1 MLGPE
6 APLRRDIFRRCGP
19 AVGRD
24 YRFNITP
31 SPTPPKLGMG
41 RKKNPCKSLEMKKNL
56 LYVINTVKAVLQQ
69 SSYYVDHGQNSFES
83 ISFIS

>member
-1 MLGPE
+1 
-6 APLRRDIFRRCGP
+6 
-19 AVGRD
+19 
-24 YRFNITP
+24 
-31 SPTPPKLGMG
+31 
-41 RKKNPCKSLEMKKNL
+41 MKKNL